1 MLPDV
6 GKRCTL
12 DSLHASTTSSISE
25 VGKSSE
31 GISSQVDDTGDFRQE
46 GRLTWTSFR
55 CLAVFMFLVLPAV
68 RFNLTIFLM
77 QGRMFPFR

>member
-55 CLAVFMFLVLPAV
+55 CLAVCILCQNKLVSIPIWLFLC
-68 RFNLTIFLM
+68 F
-77 QGRMFPFR
+77 